1 MGKGNRNFRGGSSMQ
16 SPVPTPRSTMQS
28 LQPQTLGQT
37 SSQTEQQSLA
47 SVNNNG
53 VAQVKVESEDTFS
66 APVLGE
72 NRQQNYLGTPNNY
85 QVQDDGMQTSWESG
99 GGVEPDL

>member
-1 MGKGNRNFRGGSSMQ
+1 MK
-16 SPVPTPRSTMQS
+16 S

-37 SSQTEQQSLA
+37 SSQTEQESLA

-85 QVQDDGMQTSWESG
+85 QVRDDGMQAGLEDG
-99 GGVEPDL
+99 GGVEPDLDGGVGGLESGGGVQPDLDGYSSRI